1 VSSSEEQIRQFF
13 AEWQAKAFVG
23 GWKVVGKEA
32 G

>member
-1 VSSSEEQIRQFF
+1 VSSSEEQIRQFLQ
-13 AEWQAKAFVG
+13 EWRAKLFVG